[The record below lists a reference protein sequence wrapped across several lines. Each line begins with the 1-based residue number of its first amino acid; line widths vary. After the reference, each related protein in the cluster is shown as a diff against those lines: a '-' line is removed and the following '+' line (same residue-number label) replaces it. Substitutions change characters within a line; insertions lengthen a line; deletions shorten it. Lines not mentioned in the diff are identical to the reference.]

1 MSCWQPSRVRRLTVD
16 RALLALGVIVLAST
30 VVRFALSRGVAAP
43 WIAPDEQ
50 LYGILGRSLVDGDGL
65 RVLGHSVPYYSTLY
79 PLLVGI
85 PFLWSDVAG
94 GVADVQALQAL
105 VMSATAI
112 PVFLWARP
120 IAGPRWALVAAC
132 LSVLIPGLV
141 YSGLFMSEA
150 LYYPLATLAAFALAR
165 CLERPTLTRQALL
178 LGALGL
184 ALATRLQAIGFAGV
198 VIVAVALLALGER
211 SRDSIRRMLPTLTLL
226 GAGALAYVGSR
237 AFSGGGQLLGGYST
251 LGAARSYSVAD
262 VAQSLAWQTGALTLV
277 TVGIP
282 LIGLGVLAWRLL
294 AGREDV
300 PGVRALVATAVA
312 YLTVTLVEVS
322 AFASRFVEH
331 VTERQLLSIL
341 PPVFVAFVVW
351 LHRGAPRPQ
360 PLTSAITFVFAASAL
375 LLPLN
380 RVTAPAA
387 YADAPSMIPLE
398 RLSHHLSLT
407 TFQTLYALGAGIV
420 LLLGVLLPRRAAPAL
435 AAIVALV
442 LASGSLAASTQI
454 RDRSKIERSR
464 TFAGASPRW
473 IDASGADGVM
483 LLLTGQRQWPGSWEM
498 LFWNHSIARVVRL
511 PGVLSPGAF
520 PQLVARTRPDGRL
533 VTRDGTLVDA
543 AFMAAPNAVSI
554 VGDPVASLPTSFE
567 QTGMTLWRV
576 RRPLR
581 ISARVI
587 GLKPNGDIY
596 GGQTAKVRVFACGP
610 GNLELTLL
618 GKQGL
623 DTRVAVDGRVVVE
636 HRIPP
641 VGVWRPSVPAPSAAD
656 GTGTC
661 VYKIE
666 SDGLIGST
674 RVEFVRR

>member
-1 MSCWQPSRVRRLTVD
+1 VRRLTAD
-16 RALLALGVIVLAST
+16 RSLLALGAILVAST
-30 VVRFALSRGVAAP
+30 VVRFVFSRGVAAP

-50 LYGILGRSLVDGDGL
+50 LYGILGRSLVDGHGL
-65 RVLGHSVPYYSTLY
+65 RVLGHSVAYYSTLY

-85 PFLWSDVAG
+85 PFLWSDAAG
-94 GVADVQALQAL
+94 AVTDVQALQAL

-112 PVFLWARP
+112 PVFVWARP
-120 IAGPRWALVAAC
+120 LAGSRWALVAAC
-132 LSVLIPGLV
+132 LTILIPGLV

-211 SRDSIRRMLPTLTLL
+211 SRESIRRMIPTLTLL
-226 GAGALAYVGSR
+226 GTGALVYVGSR

-262 VAQSLAWQTGALTLV
+262 MAQSLAWQTGALTLV

-282 LIGLGVLAWRLL
+282 LIALGVLAWHLL
-294 AGREDV
+294 VGRENV

-360 PLTSAITFVFAASAL
+360 PLTSAITFVLAASAL

-398 RLSHHLSLT
+398 RLSHHLSLS
-407 TFQTLYALGAGIV
+407 TFQALYALGAGIV

-442 LASGSLAASTQI
+442 LASVSLAASTQI
-454 RDRSKIERSR
+454 RDRSKIERTR

-473 IDASGADGVM
+473 IDASGANEVM
-483 LLLTGQRQWPGSWEM
+483 LLLTGQRLWPGSWEM

-520 PQLVARTRPDGRL
+520 PQVVAHTRPDGRL
-533 VTRDGTLVDA
+533 VARDGSLVDA
-543 AFMAAPNAVSI
+543 AFVAAPNAVSI
-554 VGDPVASLPTSFE
+554 VGDSVASLPTSFE

-576 RRPLR
+576 HPPLR

-587 GLKPNGDIY
+587 GFKPNGDIY
-596 GGQTAKVRVFACGP
+596 GAQTAKVRVFACGP
-610 GNLELTLL
+610 GDLEPTLL

-623 DTRVAVDGRVVVE
+623 ETRIAVDGRVVLA

-641 VGVWRPSVPAPSAAD
+641 DGVWRPSIPAPPGAN
-656 GTGTC
+656 GKGTC